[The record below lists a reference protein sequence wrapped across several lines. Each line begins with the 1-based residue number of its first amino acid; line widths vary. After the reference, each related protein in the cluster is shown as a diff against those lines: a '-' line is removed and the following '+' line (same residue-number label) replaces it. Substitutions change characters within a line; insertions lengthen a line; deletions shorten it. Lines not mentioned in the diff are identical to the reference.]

1 MKMLIIE
8 LTLTTVLHRSEKN
21 NFSKRHKLRK
31 LDLERKN
38 FPHLAEDQP
47 EVDHLWVG
55 GQGKLL
61 HHANED
67 GGHHQHVGQVD
78 GEGGLEEERLEEG
91 GGEGDHQKQKG
102 RQKSA
107 HHFAQDFS
115 LQNNG
120 HPNALCWIRFISK
133 AQTPF
138 VQFKQSHVP
147 ILFHQKIFWKEK

>member
-1 MKMLIIE
+1 MLFIE

-61 HHANED
+61 HHADED
-67 GGHHQHVGQVD
+67 GGHHQHGGQVHT
-78 GEGGLEEERLEEG
+78 EAGLEEEWLEES
-91 GGEGDHQKQKG
+91 GGEGDCHEQDGGEVGDQHLAHDLPLEDDDHPHPLLGVALVDQLQLPVSHQEE
-102 RQKSA
+102 
-107 HHFAQDFS
+107 
-115 LQNNG
+115 G
-120 HPNALCWIRFISK
+120 HLNLKVR
-133 AQTPF
+133 T
-138 VQFKQSHVP
+138 
-147 ILFHQKIFWKEK
+147 